1 MNKPHLSLTADQSH
15 AVRAVSER
23 GGEPTIPDQ
32 EPHLPCPDC
41 PAAALL
47 ASAALVQCVCGRWH
61 GPDDARWPRET
72 PEPSTGV
79 RLRPGLDAPP
89 GAVPEPRRD
98 RRPVPLAALRESP
111 EVAAVRVLLTELRP
125 YGPSPDDDPARPPPK
140 DGGASLAPRAGGGR
154 APWDVTA
161 PAGAFQRLPPALDA
175 EVIRRIARVP
185 SPRDRAS
192 LDWLRTR
199 GTLARGFGP
208 LAALLAV
215 ETADTAN
222 AAAWACDQA
231 HGHDR
236 ARAWGARRIAEAC
249 AAWDASAS
257 EVAT

>member
-1 MNKPHLSLTADQSH
+1 MGD
-15 AVRAVSER
+15 SER
-23 GGEPTIPDQ
+23 ANPI
-32 EPHLPCPDC
+32 PCPDC

-47 ASAALVQCVCGRWH
+47 ASASLVQCVCGRWH

-79 RLRPGLDAPP
+79 RLRPGLDAPL

-215 ETADTAN
+215 ETADPAN

>member
-1 MNKPHLSLTADQSH
+1 MNKLHLSLTADQTH
-15 AVRAVSER
+15 AVSAVSEG

-32 EPHLPCPDC
+32 ETPLPCPDC
-41 PAAALL
+41 P
-47 ASAALVQCVCGRWH
+47 SAARLAACSLVQCVCGAWH

-161 PAGAFQRLPPALDA
+161 PPGAFQRMPPALDA
-175 EVIRRIARVP
+175 EVIRRIAQVP

-215 ETADTAN
+215 ETADPST
-222 AAAWACDQA
+222 AAAWARDQA

-236 ARAWGARRIAEAC
+236 ARAWGTRRIAEAC
-249 AAWDASAS
+249 AAWDASAGP
-257 EVAT
+257 VAT